1 MIIPIRCFT
10 CNNVVGDKWNP
21 YIKLVTKAKQ
31 SSSKKVTED
40 LDIDYIDVEKGSNV
54 EKTIEGQILDKLG
67 LHKYCCR
74 RMILGNVHLI
84 SYI

>member
-10 CNNVVGDKWNP
+10 CNNVVGDKWKP
-21 YIKLVTKAKQ
+21 YIQLVTTAKQ
-31 SSSKKVTED
+31 SSGKKVTED
-40 LDIDYIDVEKGSNV
+40 LDIDYIDVEKGSNI
-54 EKTIEGQILDKLG
+54 EKTVEGKVLDQLG
-67 LHKYCCR
+67 LRKYCCR

>member
-54 EKTIEGQILDKLG
+54 EKTIEGQVLDKLG
-67 LHKYCCR
+67 LHRYCCR
-74 RMILGNVHLI
+74 RVMIGTVELI
-84 SYI
+84 DVI